1 MVYPVLDRYRGGPI
15 GAQVKLRDSSDT
27 NTLGRSLS
35 THLDFLRFGAAMV
48 VFVSH
53 VALPAV
59 SGGLLPLRPL
69 IELADDAV
77 MAFFVLSGF
86 VIAYTART
94 RDRDLTDYTEARL
107 ARLYSVALPALVVT
121 ILADE
126 IGMRLAPSVYAGL
139 WHHEWNP
146 LVQIGAAV
154 TFTNELWYGSIRPFS
169 DGPYW
174 SLGYEFWYYVLFGI
188 GFYLRPGV
196 RWIAAALVCA
206 LVGPKIL
213 ALLPLWLLGVAL
225 YRTRGRIPES
235 VGWALFVGSIAA
247 YLVFRGTDLGHAT
260 HWWMDWRVVQLV
272 GEGYSRHLPSKYVT
286 GILFACNIA
295 GFAAI
300 QHRVSLRSVE
310 RPIRWLAGMT
320 FSLYLLHYPLLH
332 LATAV
337 LPGEAS
343 SWPRAA
349 LVTGLVLLAIAAL
362 ASVTERKKR
371 VARRAIDAVGLA
383 FMRRW
388 KPA

>member
-1 MVYPVLDRYRGGPI
+1 VTP
-15 GAQVKLRDSSDT
+15 RDIRDT

-48 VFVSH
+48 VFASH

-59 SGGLLPLRPL
+59 SGGLLSLRPL

-107 ARLYSVALPALVVT
+107 ARLYSVALPALIVT

-213 ALLPLWLLGVAL
+213 ALLPLWLLGMAL
-225 YRTRGRIPES
+225 YRTRGRIPE
-235 VGWALFVGSIAA
+235 
-247 YLVFRGTDLGHAT
+247 
-260 HWWMDWRVVQLV
+260 WWMDWRVVQLV

-332 LATAV
+332 LATAA

-362 ASVTERKKR
+362 AGVTERKKR
-371 VARRAIDAVGLA
+371 EARRAIDAVGLA
-383 FMRRW
+383 LMRHW